1 MPESTPT
8 LTNTFTSLRSLF
20 DLTGRTV
27 VITGGA
33 GWLGTCLTEAVAELG
48 ADTYIASRNPERRDE
63 AIARVKE
70 AVPDAKISGIAIDIG
85 DRQSVSE
92 CFAKIADA
100 TGKIDVLV
108 NNAYSGRRKSFEEV
122 TEEDWAATI
131 DTGLTGYLRCMQAA
145 LPYLQKS
152 KKGNVINIASMYGMV
167 APYVELYEGNDFLNP
182 PAYGAAKAAVIQL
195 TRYSAVHL
203 AKYGLRVNSLSPGPF
218 PSPTVQQDQ
227 VFIER
232 LKSKSPLGRT
242 GQPHELKG
250 AVAYLASDASS
261 FVTGQN
267 LVVDGGWTAQ

>member
-1 MPESTPT
+1 MPDSTT
-8 LTNTFTSLRSLF
+8 LTSTFTSLKSLF

-48 ADTYIASRNPERRDE
+48 ADTYIASRNSERRDE
-63 AIARVKE
+63 TIEHVKKL
-70 AVPDAKISGIAIDIG
+70 VPDAKVSGAQIDIS
-85 DRQSVSE
+85 DRTSIE
-92 CFAKIADA
+92 ACLAEIAEKS
-100 TGKIDVLV
+100 GKIDVLV
-108 NNAYSGRRKSFEEV
+108 NNAYSGKRKSFEEV
-122 TEEDWAATI
+122 NEEDWQITI

-145 LPYLQKS
+145 LPYLKNS
-152 KKGNVINIASMYGMV
+152 ERGNIVNIASMYGIV

-218 PSPTVQQDQ
+218 PSPTVRNDQ

-232 LKSKSPLGRT
+232 LKSKSPLHRVGE
-242 GQPHELKG
+242 PFELKG
-250 AVAYLASDASS
+250 AIAYLASDASS